1 MRKAVSFLLITMLI
15 VSMASIAAYGDP
27 GNGNSKNKGFRDIQ
41 GNWGAASILK
51 MQEMGFFYGY
61 EDGTFRPDQTLT
73 QDEIAVLLDR
83 IREQRFDEDGDWDLE
98 DEDLKVVPGWAKK
111 SVAKGLQNQYIN
123 LNRYHSQV
131 QCDRLLAVVQLAK
144 ALGVDPVDPDDIDD
158 NPFQFRDRNLISDE
172 DYGYLLAMFNKGY
185 LKGYPDGKFNPNA
198 LMSRVQMAA
207 LIDRILEDTDGDPT
221 DKQPPIWPTGSAI
234 TASAI
239 TTSSITLTWSAATD
253 NVGVTL
259 YRITYKDGT
268 DKVKYISQGRTTTI
282 TGLTADREFT
292 FTVYAR
298 DGAGNWSNPGPWVKA
313 TTLKAAEPVETALK
327 AVNDADTRD
336 EMHSALTTYASVLGL
351 DMTKYNALLDKTSVL
366 DEMLE
371 HTFTDKV
378 VLKAIFDDAVEDAQ

>member
-1 MRKAVSFLLITMLI
+1 
-15 VSMASIAAYGDP
+15 
-27 GNGNSKNKGFRDIQ
+27 
-41 GNWGAASILK
+41 
-51 MQEMGFFYGY
+51 MQEMGLLSGY
-61 EDGTFRPDQTLT
+61 EDGTFRPNQTLT
-73 QDEIAVLLDR
+73 QNEIAVLLDR

-144 ALGVDPVDPDDIDD
+144 ALGIDPVDPDDIDD

-172 DYGYLLAMFNKGY
+172 DYGYLLAMFNQGY

-221 DKQPPIWPTGSAI
+221 DKQEPIWPTGSSI

-239 TTSSITLTWSAATD
+239 TTSSLTLTWSAATD

-259 YRITYKDGT
+259 YRINYKDGT
-268 DKVKYISQGRTTTI
+268 DKVKYVSQGRTTTI

-327 AVNDADTRD
+327 AVNDADTQD
-336 EMHSALTTYASVLGL
+336 KMHLALTTYASVLGL
-351 DMTKYNALLDKTSVL
+351 DLTKYNALLDKTSVL

-371 HTFTDKV
+371 NTFTDKT
-378 VLKAIFDDAVEDAQ
+378 VLKAIFDDAVEDAA

>member
-15 VSMASIAAYGDP
+15 VSMASIAAYGDS

-51 MQEMGFFYGY
+51 MQELGLLSGY
-61 EDGTFRPDQTLT
+61 EDGTFRPNQTLT

-259 YRITYKDGT
+259 YRINYKDGT

-313 TTLKAAEPVETALK
+313 TTLKAVEPLETALK
-327 AVNDADTRD
+327 AVNDGDTRD
-336 EMHSALTTYASVLGL
+336 KMHSALTTYASVLGL
-351 DMTKYNALLDKTSVL
+351 DLTKYNALLDKTSVL
-366 DEMLE
+366 DEMLK

-378 VLKAIFDDAVEDAQ
+378 VLKAIFDDAVEDAS

>member
-27 GNGNSKNKGFRDIQ
+27 GNGNGKNKGFRDIQ

-282 TGLTADREFT
+282 TSLTADREFT

-298 DGAGNWSNPGPWVKA
+298 DGAGNWSNSGPWVKA
-313 TTLKAAEPVETALK
+313 TTLKAVDPLETALK
-327 AVNDADTRD
+327 AVNEADTRD
-336 EMHSALTTYASVLGL
+336 KMHSALTTYASALGL
-351 DMTKYNALLDKTSVL
+351 DLTKYNALLDKTSVL

-371 HTFTDKV
+371 HTFTDKA

>member
-27 GNGNSKNKGFRDIQ
+27 GNGNGKNKGFRDIQ

-298 DGAGNWSNPGPWVKA
+298 DGAGNWSNSGPWVKA
-313 TTLKAAEPVETALK
+313 TTLKAVDPLETALK
-327 AVNDADTRD
+327 AVNEADTRD
-336 EMHSALTTYASVLGL
+336 KMHSALTTYASVLGL

>member
-1 MRKAVSFLLITMLI
+1 MNKRNRPALGAGFL
-15 VSMASIAAYGDP
+15 
-27 GNGNSKNKGFRDIQ
+27 N
-41 GNWGAASILK
+41 ILK
-51 MQEMGFFYGY
+51 MQEMGLLSGY
-61 EDGTFRPDQTLT
+61 EDGTFRPNQTLT

-98 DEDLKVVPGWAKK
+98 DEDLNGVPGWAKK

-123 LNRYHSQV
+123 LNRNHSQV

-239 TTSSITLTWSAATD
+239 TTSSITLTWSAAPD

-313 TTLKAAEPVETALK
+313 TTLKAA
-327 AVNDADTRD
+327 
-336 EMHSALTTYASVLGL
+336 
-351 DMTKYNALLDKTSVL
+351 
-366 DEMLE
+366 
-371 HTFTDKV
+371 
-378 VLKAIFDDAVEDAQ
+378 AVEDAQ